1 MGKRFLL
8 SAIAVSVIAGSA
20 YAGELVAKSGV
31 TTEVNAS
38 KEWAK
43 VTSSPDVNITLGNF
57 IFKPTNIKYS
67 PLDNPVVNITFDGAA
82 DTKPGSGHKIYICE
96 VNSSDSSAAPKDQK
110 AILKYVSNYKNKLSF
125 EQLNDMKLANGKFY
139 GFFVDVN
146 ESNCSQSSNGTA
158 YNASSNNYFAGPTL
172 LAVTLNKDNPANVG
186 MNLIVAAGDS
196 QNQEDSASISDIITI
211 KQQFCATVASKFY
224 QNIDTA
230 DFLTFESTSYTCGS
244 GNCPGNTAKDTDEV
258 KITIVSD
265 DGSCINN
272 TYSVTNLASAKVK
285 ITADSAIPVKEVTGY
300 KLATGNDSTTKLSS
314 ASVKNTDNKVFEYD
328 ATDDSTITIAAD
340 SNNTTKLAIKVN
352 GTDTISPVNFTADL
366 TIEPKNDTTMKETL
380 LTGAD
385 AGSWGY
391 NGVAKTI
398 PYAVSSS
405 DTRTAVR
412 VANTGAKDARVYW
425 TCWDDNGNKVSYL
438 EVKAA
443 DTKKTTIPANGAA
456 AWLMKDVLAAAQ
468 AKNPDFAPNGK
479 MTCKVLATKTGS
491 VSVVPIMT
499 INGARDRV
507 IPTN

>member
-20 YAGELVAKSGV
+20 YAGELVAKNGV

-43 VTSSPDVNITLGNF
+43 VTSSPDVNISLGKF

-82 DTKPGSGHKIYICE
+82 DTKIASNHTIYICE
-96 VNSSDSSAAPKDQK
+96 VNASNSSAAPKDQK

-125 EQLNDMKLANGKFY
+125 EQLNDMKLANGKYY

-146 ESNCSQSSNGTA
+146 ESNCSQNYHYADSN
-158 YNASSNNYFAGPTL
+158 L

-186 MNLIVAAGDS
+186 MNLVVAAGDS
-196 QNQEDSASISDIITI
+196 QNPQDSASISDIVTI
-211 KQQFCATVASKFY
+211 KQQFCATVALKFY

-265 DGSCINN
+265 DGSCIDNN
-272 TYSVTNLASAKVK
+272 YSVTKLASAKVK
-285 ITADSAIPVKEVTGY
+285 ITADNAIPVKEVTGY